1 MKRPPSLSS
10 KRDFDRVLR
19 AGRRVRTSCG
29 TLFVAPRVESSGPS
43 RLGLAVPARVGGAVT
58 RNRIKRR
65 LRASF
70 VSADL
75 PPGIDVVV
83 RASSEAATVDFQEL
97 ETMFAEA
104 GP

>member
-1 MKRPPSLSS
+1 M
-10 KRDFDRVLR
+10 
-19 AGRRVRTSCG
+19 
-29 TLFVAPRVESSGPS
+29 APGPDPDGPA

-70 VSADL
+70 QAAEL

-83 RASSEAATVDFQEL
+83 RANRAASTLDFQEL
-97 ETMFAEA
+97 AETFA
-104 GP
+104 GVKR